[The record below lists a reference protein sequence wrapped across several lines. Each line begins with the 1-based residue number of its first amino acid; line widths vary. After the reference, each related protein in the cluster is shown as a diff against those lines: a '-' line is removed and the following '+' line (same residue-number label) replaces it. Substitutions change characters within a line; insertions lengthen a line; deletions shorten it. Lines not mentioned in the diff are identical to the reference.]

1 MRRFPFLVLATLA
14 FALALAATTA
24 HAQDI
29 RGVSFRPTDEM
40 PPGTGS
46 GSASITVNDDGT
58 YAVSAD
64 LSGLTNEL
72 VLDDFDGA
80 GAFVVWAVDMTAVEH
95 PVGALNAD
103 LVLEPT
109 NVDFLVAQLLLSAEA
124 SADSSSR
131 EGEVLF
137 RAKIRE
143 PDASAAAAATATPA
157 AAPSPTAAAAATD
170 DDEPKELPKTGEL
183 VRDLLVLAAV
193 GIFLIFGGIQLRRVR
208 ARA

>member
-109 NVDFLVAQLLLSAEA
+109 NVDFLVAQPEA